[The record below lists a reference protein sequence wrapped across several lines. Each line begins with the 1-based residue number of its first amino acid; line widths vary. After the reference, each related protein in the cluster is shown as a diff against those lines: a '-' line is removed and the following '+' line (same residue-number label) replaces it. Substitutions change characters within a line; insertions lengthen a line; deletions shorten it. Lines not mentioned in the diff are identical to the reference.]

1 MPHCTVNGIV
11 VYLCTDAKTIPT
23 DMDNLAFRAVKAF
36 TDAIGLRDLEK
47 YIPTDTMLIDIRK
60 DLPVSAGIGG
70 GSANAA
76 VVLLGLNEMT
86 GRPFTL
92 RQLMNMGAESGADVP
107 FSTFM
112 NAYRNRDVLTGLD
125 GLEEASDAAWTSGI
139 GEIVEPA
146 ESVPRYVILA
156 NPGTAISTKA
166 AYKAFDEIGYT
177 AAEKKLFINEFA
189 AAGDDATKKKAAADD
204 FFRIVG
210 THFITKCLL
219 GCELNYRM
227 TVDSSKVVKS
237 TDVKA
242 ALDFKWQQ
250 QIKDTT
256 GVDSVTKAK
265 ILEQMKDS
273 TKLKNFFFSGN
284 VQVTD
289 AQFNAASSTRAK
301 VKARGNDV
309 QLVNI
314 LATGGSLN
322 CTDLAQWMLGA
333 EPEKAAMVGMQVHP
347 IYDIFDGSVAESDEA
362 KAREYL
368 VEYIDKSFSLDES
381 KYGNELTIDLSD
393 LK

>member
-1 MPHCTVNGIV
+1 MNRITLNAHAKTNLSLEITGKRPDGYHDIVSFMQGMGLHDVLSIEKCTQKATKYNLPHCTVNGIV

-92 RQLMNMGAESGADVP
+92 RQLMNMGAEFGADVP

-177 AAEKKLFINEFA
+177 AAEKKLFINDMEKYTLRA
-189 AAGDDATKKKAAADD
+189 DRKAATLKRFMDERLDA
-204 FFRIVG
+204 RE
-210 THFITKCLL
+210 LL
-219 GCELNYRM
+219 MSGSGPTMVAYYE
-227 TVDSSKVVKS
+227 
-237 TDVKA
+237 DV
-242 ALDFKWQQ
+242 
-250 QIKDTT
+250 
-256 GVDSVTKAK
+256 
-265 ILEQMKDS
+265 
-273 TKLKNFFFSGN
+273 N
-284 VQVTD
+284 
-289 AQFNAASSTRAK
+289 
-301 VKARGNDV
+301 KARRGMTA
-309 QLVNI
+309 
-314 LATGGSLN
+314 LAELIEEDCSIRAWL
-322 CTDLAQWMLGA
+322 TDSG
-333 EPEKAAMVGMQVHP
+333 
-347 IYDIFDGSVAESDEA
+347 
-362 KAREYL
+362 R
-368 VEYIDKSFSLDES
+368 
-381 KYGNELTIDLSD
+381 
-393 LK
+393 

>member
-1 MPHCTVNGIV
+1 MEHITLNAHAKINLSLEITGKRPDGYHDIVSFMQGIGLHDVMKIEKCSQKATKYKLPHCTVNGIV

-92 RQLMNMGAESGADVP
+92 RQLMNIGAEFGADVP

-112 NAYRNRDVLTGLD
+112 NAYRNRGVLAGLE
-125 GLEEASDAAWTSGI
+125 GLEEASDAAWTAGI

-177 AAEKKLFINEFA
+177 AAEKKLFINDMEKYTLRA
-189 AAGDDATKKKAAADD
+189 DRKAATLKRFMDERLDA
-204 FFRIVG
+204 RE
-210 THFITKCLL
+210 LL
-219 GCELNYRM
+219 MSGSGPTMVAYYE
-227 TVDSSKVVKS
+227 
-237 TDVKA
+237 DV
-242 ALDFKWQQ
+242 
-250 QIKDTT
+250 
-256 GVDSVTKAK
+256 
-265 ILEQMKDS
+265 
-273 TKLKNFFFSGN
+273 N
-284 VQVTD
+284 
-289 AQFNAASSTRAK
+289 
-301 VKARGNDV
+301 KARRGMTA
-309 QLVNI
+309 
-314 LATGGSLN
+314 LAELIEEDCSIRAWL
-322 CTDLAQWMLGA
+322 TDSG
-333 EPEKAAMVGMQVHP
+333 
-347 IYDIFDGSVAESDEA
+347 
-362 KAREYL
+362 R
-368 VEYIDKSFSLDES
+368 
-381 KYGNELTIDLSD
+381 
-393 LK
+393 